1 MKPVLFR
8 FGLYLTESFHQD
20 SLDESAA
27 IPGRLLSSLISTAYI
42 FGFRKDN
49 AIIFKQLRPKAP
61 WLCVSKKIMS
71 LILLSLCLRKRKK

>member
-27 IPGRLLSSLISTAYI
+27 IPGRLLSSLISMAYI

-49 AIIFKQLRPKAP
+49 AIFLNNLGQNYPV
-61 WLCVSKKIMS
+61 CVSLKR
-71 LILLSLCLRKRKK
+71 LCH